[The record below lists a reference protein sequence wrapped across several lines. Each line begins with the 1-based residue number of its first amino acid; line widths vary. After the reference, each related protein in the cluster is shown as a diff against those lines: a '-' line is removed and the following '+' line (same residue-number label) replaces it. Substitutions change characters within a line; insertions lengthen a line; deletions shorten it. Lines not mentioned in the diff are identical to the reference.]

1 MGSPIVP
8 QGRQNGVMRK
18 AGWLVGGLVFALWVL
33 AGRDVPLAADLRP
46 AEVQARAR
54 AVEDAGPVAGV
65 RLVRVVRRGEDVL
78 FVYRMWTLE
87 GPQERFTLGTVRDGG
102 LQVESGG
109 TWAGLED
116 EPEVWRMVQEVVGG
130 V

>member
-1 MGSPIVP
+1 
-8 QGRQNGVMRK
+8 MRSI
-18 AGWLVGGLVFALWVL
+18 L
-33 AGRDVPLAADLRP
+33 PLAADLRP

-65 RLVRVVRRGEDVL
+65 RLVRVVRRGEDAL

-87 GPQERFTLGTVRDGG
+87 GPQERFTLGTLRDGG